1 MARERT
7 SLVIP
12 IATTLLIHATF
23 AAGLEA
29 AELLV
34 GKRPP
39 QEMQTQVAFELTPA
53 PPPPP
58 PPPEPE
64 PAPEAKPEPPPP
76 TPPPKPARP
85 PKVAKKVASV
95 APPPAPGPPDEAPAP
110 ERVYTLPGGGMEVDQ
125 GASTGAATRHA
136 GGSGKGRGGAA
147 PAESVGTGG
156 PRPVPLA
163 SVKSM
168 PEPVGEYDYE
178 KDYPPEAR
186 KLRIEGQ
193 VAVRLLVDE
202 TGHVAETKLSR
213 GLGHGLDDKALEL
226 VRRIRF
232 KPARDDADRAVA
244 TWITWTVTF
253 TLPR

>member
-12 IATTLLIHATF
+12 LATTLLIHATF

-39 QEMQTQVAFELTPA
+39 PELQVAFELTPA

-58 PPPEPE
+58 APPPEPE
-64 PAPEAKPEPPPP
+64 PEAKPEPAPPP
-76 TPPPKPARP
+76 PKEPPPPKPVRP
-85 PKVAKKVASV
+85 KKVASV

-110 ERVYTLPGGGMEVDQ
+110 QRVYTLPGGGMEVDQ
-125 GASTGAATRHA
+125 GSSTGSATGTP
-136 GGSGKGRGGAA
+136 GGTGKGRGGGA
-147 PAESVGTGG
+147 PVESTGTGG
-156 PRPVPLA
+156 PKPVPLA

-168 PEPVGEYDYE
+168 PEPIGEYDYE

-186 KLRIEGQ
+186 KLGIEGK

-202 TGHVAETKLSR
+202 TGHVAETKLAR
-213 GLGHGLDDKALEL
+213 GLGHGLDEKALEL

-232 KPARDDADRAVA
+232 KPARDDAERAVA